1 MSTYRSIACA
11 TGLKADRILSAA
23 FAQRIGLEPSPMN
36 GGHKWLSLAQE
47 FPME

>member
-11 TGLKADRILSAA
+11 TGLKADRVLSAA
-23 FAQRIGLEPSPMN
+23 FVQRIGLESSPMN